1 MKRLALTSLLLLAA
15 CSSLPPDAFQPTTP
29 HELVGFSIVAGR
41 SCPIWKLE
49 HDTVVWCGPHRI
61 GDGPDIY
68 DERGQ
73 DAVAVNLGDE

>member
-1 MKRLALTSLLLLAA
+1 MKRLALTSLLLVTA
-15 CSSLPPDAFQPTTP
+15 CSSTSPDVFQPTTP
-29 HELVGFSIVAGR
+29 HERVGFSLIDGR

-61 GDGPDIY
+61 GEGPDIY
-68 DERGQ
+68 DGLGK